1 MKRTT
6 IVGCEPASLDAL
18 APAAIRLAQA
28 EGLDAH
34 ALSLSLR
41 IRGR

>member
-6 IVGCEPASLDAL
+6 IVSCDAASFSAL
-18 APAAIRLAQA
+18 APAAIRLAEA

-34 ALSLSLR
+34 ALSLALR
-41 IRGR
+41 LGRK